1 MPRLAT
7 PTSKMYEWRSL
18 DFVRRVVQYMH
29 KCCKKHQHRRSHFPR
44 LEHSDF
50 VHTYQTIWFLFIT
63 TNIVICRRDPVKSN
77 WRALYIY
84 IYIYISAKYTLYRLI
99 HITVVG
105 LTTLLTRQYYND
117 HLTMYVTLI
126 ISFNCMR
133 QICYNGRCM
142 SNARRAGR
150 YVQRPQCVY
159 KMCGFRGIFVGVVY
173 IYKLIWVVD
182 IQGMFSSISGRPFS
196 IESVRIITCLSI
208 EA

>member
-1 MPRLAT
+1 MLQKTSTPAKSFPSTGALRLCT
-7 PTSKMYEWRSL
+7 HLPNNMILIHNHKYRYLSKRSSEIQL
-18 DFVRRVVQYMH
+18 A
-29 KCCKKHQHRRSHFPR
+29 S
-44 LEHSDF
+44 
-50 VHTYQTIWFLFIT
+50 TI
-63 TNIVICRRDPVKSN
+63 
-77 WRALYIY
+77 YIY